1 MHKIEGESALN
12 LHDQTLYALRKDG
25 HYDALFSIGAEND
38 SESASTDAV
47 KRVNA
52 NFIKPHM
59 TDFYF
64 DLDFNDVLD
73 PKVDSQH
80 LEQIAHEF
88 GTYQKLK
95 AGGFEIIPERTRRNS
110 FS

>member
-38 SESASTDAV
+38 SDCASPDAA

-59 TDFYF
+59 TRSDF
-64 DLDFNDVLD
+64 DEDFNDVLT
-73 PKVDSQH
+73 
-80 LEQIAHEF
+80 F
-88 GTYQKLK
+88 GAPPLV
-95 AGGFEIIPERTRRNS
+95 
-110 FS
+110 